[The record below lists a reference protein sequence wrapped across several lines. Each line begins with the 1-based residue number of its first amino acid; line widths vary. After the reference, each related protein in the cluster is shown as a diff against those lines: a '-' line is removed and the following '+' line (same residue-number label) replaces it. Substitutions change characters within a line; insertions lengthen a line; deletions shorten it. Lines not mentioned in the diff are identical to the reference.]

1 MKKKIICL
9 TLIFLCM
16 FGISFTVHAEDE
28 YYDDEWEQT
37 EEYTEDENE
46 YYDEYYYND
55 DYTDE
60 NYEDDTE
67 YYYEEENQ
75 EYPVEE
81 IIEESP
87 IEEVIEESPI
97 EEVIEESPVE
107 EVIEESPVE
116 KVIEESSAEE
126 SISGMTSE
134 VSKEESSQIETSFYE
149 ISQTEEPKILNL
161 AFNVKKEE
169 NKSNIVSGTV
179 LWGIVFVL
187 AVFSIIFLPRTKGI
201 EFIKDRYRYRKAKK
215 ITKLHIK

>member
-67 YYYEEENQ
+67 YYEEENQ

-81 IIEESP
+81 IIEENP
-87 IEEVIEESPI
+87 VEEIIEESPV

-107 EVIEESPVE
+107 EVIEESSV
-116 KVIEESSAEE
+116 EESSAEE

-134 VSKEESSQIETSFYE
+134 VSKEESSQIETSFDE

>member
-67 YYYEEENQ
+67 YYEEENQ

-81 IIEESP
+81 IIEENP
-87 IEEVIEESPI
+87 VEEI
-97 EEVIEESPVE
+97 IEESPVE
-107 EVIEESPVE
+107 EVIEESSV
-116 KVIEESSAEE
+116 EESSAEE

-134 VSKEESSQIETSFYE
+134 VSKEESSQIETSFDE

-201 EFIKDRYRYRKAKK
+201 EFIKDRYRYRKSKK